1 MELGIGARG
10 QKTIMMGLPDGR
22 LDTIPACDRQTD
34 RHATTAKIALTY
46 SVAHVKII
54 FAYAEEDGSQ

>member
-10 QKTIMMGLPDGR
+10 QKTRMMGLPDGR

-34 RHATTAKIALTY
+34 RHATTALTY